1 MLCFFFILIQFNE
14 QEVLRIKTDHPNDN
28 KCIVNDRVK
37 GRLKVTR
44 AFGAG
49 YLKQVIQGPKQ
60 IELLYSPQPLLF
72 P

>member
-1 MLCFFFILIQFNE
+1 MLWFFFILIQFNE

-49 YLKQVIQGPKQ
+49 YLKQVIQGPN
-60 IELLYSPQPLLF
+60 
-72 P
+72 